1 MGSKSV
7 SVIDTATNTVTST
20 VTVETGAN
28 GIAANPDGTK
38 VYLSNEYTN
47 KVSVIDTATNNVTAT
62 VNVGFQPIGVAI
74 TQDGT
79 KVYVVNSGSNS
90 VSIIDAATNKVTAT
104 VNVGE
109 SPIALGQFIGH
120 FPAKPVLPIAVFS
133 ESPIFGK
140 APLIARF
147 NNKSTESPNSWSW
160 KFGDG
165 NISKSQNSVHKYT
178 KVGRYKVSLK
188 VKNADG
194 SNDKPVSNYIT
205 VKNK

>member
-1 MGSKSV
+1 
-7 SVIDTATNTVTST
+7 
-20 VTVETGAN
+20 
-28 GIAANPDGTK
+28 
-38 VYLSNEYTN
+38 
-47 KVSVIDTATNNVTAT
+47 

-90 VSIIDAATNKVTAT
+90 VSIIDAATNKV
-104 VNVGE
+104 NVGE
-109 SPIALGQFIGH
+109 SPIALGQFIG
-120 FPAKPVLPIAVFS
+120 PLSAKPVLPIVVFS
-133 ESPIFGK
+133 ESPLFEK
-140 APLIARF
+140 APFTARF

-178 KVGRYKVSLK
+178 KVERYKVGLK
-188 VKNADG
+188 VKNVDG
-194 SNDKPVSNYIT
+194 SNDKSVSNYIT

>member
-1 MGSKSV
+1 M
-7 SVIDTATNTVTST
+7 
-20 VTVETGAN
+20 
-28 GIAANPDGTK
+28 
-38 VYLSNEYTN
+38 
-47 KVSVIDTATNNVTAT
+47 

-90 VSIIDAATNKVTAT
+90 VSIIDAATSKVTAT

-109 SPIALGQFIGH
+109 SPIAFGQFIGH
-120 FPAKPVLPIAVFS
+120 FSAKPVLPIAVFS

-140 APLIARF
+140 APLTARF

-160 KFGDG
+160 KFEDG

-188 VKNADG
+188 VKNVDG